1 MRNAFR
7 IDIGT
12 LVQLFFAGPKC
23 RAFSAVAHPTMQ
35 VILILPFGPV
45 TDNVSRGSRSTL
57 CTGVRQAS
65 TAWILCVQG
74 LHH

>member
-1 MRNAFR
+1 MPFEL
-7 IDIGT
+7 T
-12 LVQLFFAGPKC
+12 LAPWISCFFAGPKC

-57 CTGVRQAS
+57 CTGARQAS
-65 TAWILCVQG
+65 TAWILCLQG